1 MRFLRCLLAAIA
13 ILGLT
18 GCANFQQ
25 TKTDWIKQSTPYP
38 VSVIEYGDLHAALA
52 ADFSAGNITFTRT
65 DDTFTVTA
73 TDVGAARSPVLKELP
88 AALDAMRGQ
97 IEALSDLV
105 SNLAATVAERLI
117 TP

>member
-1 MRFLRCLLAAIA
+1 MQISKFILASVLL
-13 ILGLT
+13 LG

-38 VSVIEYGDLHAALA
+38 VSVIEYGDLRAALA
-52 ADFSAGNITFTRT
+52 ADFSAGNLTVTRT
-65 DDTFTVTA
+65 DDTFTVSA
-73 TDVGAARSPVLKELP
+73 TDVGAARSPVLAELP

-105 SNLAATVAERLI
+105 SNLAATVAKRLI
-117 TP
+117 IP